1 MMHMLSIQT
10 IFQTVAVTYNT
21 DDPENGL
28 EGLAQVNIA
37 MLCSVYT
44 SYTPLITGI
53 MVIGK
58 YYYKSL

>member
-28 EGLAQVNIA
+28 EGLAQNSIA

-44 SYTPLITGI
+44 SYALLITGMI
-53 MVIGK
+53 IGK
-58 YYYKSL
+58 YYKSL